1 MLAGLAVLL
10 LGVGLQIFE
19 KPLEESLVPEQHEM
33 DAQKISAPGQQRT
46 THRYQNRFQQAVPEE
61 VHPQVLVIVSDH
73 GSGTTSLGRA
83 LDSHPCVV
91 DVGEPFGPAY
101 QIWSNSSVT
110 ECDSYKG
117 TDAIFDAQSGKLQ
130 DPRNEKIV
138 EKVGKALDDFGV
150 QLKES
155 AYDSLYDGLKY
166 NLAEYF
172 VRVRDFVC
180 ANVPEDV
187 CPPSDCTIVT
197 KFFPNYINGD
207 TNGETGDPRSGKNP
221 KCVKAMNAKAIV
233 SWQDALVSME
243 QNPKVATL
251 QLTRDEN
258 DRQFSIFHR
267 FNPEGSE
274 FDCGVPRP
282 FNEFITM
289 ASEHTDAHMKVENCW
304 QSATDADKCL
314 SDGLK
319 LVGLSEAPMGHVAA
333 QFDKEAALAVMLGE
347 TKLPSDHKAASKS
360 CVTDPTAIF
369 KRLEN
374 YDVKVV
380 GKSKG
385 SALLNKA
392 AFEKEA
398 ADKAA
403 AEKAAAEKV
412 AAEKAAAEKAAA
424 EKAAAEQAAA
434 EKAAAE
440 KAAAEQA
447 AADQAAADQ
456 AAADQELH
464 TPTIPTAPTTVAY
477 VPGTKP
483 HLGLHTPT
491 TPTAPTVAAVPA
503 RPHLGLHTPTTPT
516 APTTVAYV
524 PGAKPHL
531 GLHTPTTPTAPTTV
545 AYVPGAKPHLGLH
558 TPTTPTAPTVAAV
571 PARLHLGLHT
581 PTTLPTEPR
590 ASQ

>member
-1 MLAGLAVLL
+1 
-10 LGVGLQIFE
+10 
-19 KPLEESLVPEQHEM
+19 
-33 DAQKISAPGQQRT
+33 
-46 THRYQNRFQQAVPEE
+46 
-61 VHPQVLVIVSDH
+61 
-73 GSGTTSLGRA
+73 
-83 LDSHPCVV
+83 
-91 DVGEPFGPAY
+91 
-101 QIWSNSSVT
+101 
-110 ECDSYKG
+110 
-117 TDAIFDAQSGKLQ
+117 
-130 DPRNEKIV
+130 
-138 EKVGKALDDFGV
+138 
-150 QLKES
+150 
-155 AYDSLYDGLKY
+155 
-166 NLAEYF
+166 

-403 AEKAAAEKV
+403 AEKAAAEKAAAEKA

-531 GLHTPTTPTAPTTV
+531 GLHTPTTPTAPT
-545 AYVPGAKPHLGLH
+545 
-558 TPTTPTAPTVAAV
+558 VAAV

>member
-207 TNGETGDPRSGKNP
+207 TNGETGDPRTGKNP

-360 CVTDPTAIF
+360 CATDPTAIF

-403 AEKAAAEKV
+403 AEKAAAEKA

-424 EKAAAEQAAA
+424 EKAAAEKAAAEKAAAEKAAAEKAAAEQAAAEQAAA

-456 AAADQELH
+456 AAADQAAADQELH
-464 TPTIPTAPTTVAY
+464 TPTI
-477 VPGTKP
+477 
-483 HLGLHTPT
+483 
-491 TPTAPTVAAVPA
+491 
-503 RPHLGLHTPTTPT
+503 PT

-558 TPTTPTAPTVAAV
+558 TPTTPTAPTVAA
-571 PARLHLGLHT
+571 
-581 PTTLPTEPR
+581 
-590 ASQ
+590 